1 MNFLVLAA
9 RALVF
14 GFYKDVFDF
23 KIRVLSSILLDFPG
37 LLFFSTYTLLVLF
50 WAEIYRQARN
60 LSTDKLRLSFFV
72 INVLIYVLQII
83 IWISEWLNY
92 NAVTLAFARVFFAV
106 ISCVAAVGFLLYG
119 GRLFLMLRRFPLE
132 SKARRRKL
140 REVGSVTAICFL
152 CFIIRTAVV
161 TTAMFNEAVDLD
173 ILDHPLLNLIYY
185 LVVEILPS
193 ALVLFILRKLPPK
206 RGASQYRP
214 IR

>member
-1 MNFLVLAA
+1 
-9 RALVF
+9 
-14 GFYKDVFDF
+14 
-23 KIRVLSSILLDFPG
+23 
-37 LLFFSTYTLLVLF
+37 
-50 WAEIYRQARN
+50 
-60 LSTDKLRLSFFV
+60 
-72 INVLIYVLQII
+72 
-83 IWISEWLNY
+83 
-92 NAVTLAFARVFFAV
+92 
-106 ISCVAAVGFLLYG
+106 
-119 GRLFLMLRRFPLE
+119 MLRRFPLE